1 MTDVPAIE
9 THRLVKRFGN
19 IEALKGVDM
28 RVERGEF
35 FGLLGPNGAGK
46 TTLIRILTTLLR
58 PTSGEARVCGH
69 HVVRECA
76 KVRHL
81 IGVVPQAMTCDL
93 DLTARENLD
102 IYGRFYGLSKRERTE
117 QIDYLLRMIGLEQRS
132 DDLVATYSG
141 GMRRRLEV
149 ARALIHRPAV
159 LILDEPTLGLDPQSR
174 YMVWKLLKRLK
185 ERYSLTIL
193 LTTHYMEEAEALC
206 TRVAII
212 DYGRIIAVDTVEGL
226 KKSVHEKDR
235 VELTVE
241 CPQGVDPVATVRTLK
256 KVKSAVYKEGL
267 LTATVENSQQELPLI
282 FEALYAKGVN
292 IKNARITSL
301 TLEDVFIHYT
311 GRPVRDEETRKVS
324 FFIGAGVPRKWG
336 R

>member
-1 MTDVPAIE
+1 MGDVAAIE
-9 THRLVKRFGN
+9 TESLVKRFGH
-19 IEALKGVDM
+19 IEALRGVDL
-28 RVERGEF
+28 RVEQGEF

-46 TTLIRILTTLLR
+46 TTLIRILATLLR
-58 PTSGEARVCGH
+58 PTTGKALVCGH
-69 HVVRECA
+69 DVVRECTE
-76 KVRHL
+76 VRHL

-102 IYGRFYGLSKRERTE
+102 IYGRFYGLPKKERTE
-117 QIDYLLRMIGLEQRS
+117 QVDYLLGMIGLEERAES
-132 DDLVATYSG
+132 LVATYSG

-149 ARALIHRPAV
+149 ARALIHRPAL

-174 YMVWKLLKRLK
+174 YVVWKLLEKLK

-206 TRVAII
+206 SRVAII
-212 DYGRIIAVDTVEGL
+212 DHGNIIAVDTVEGL
-226 KKSVHEKDR
+226 KKSVPERDR
-235 VELTVE
+235 VELTIDS
-241 CPQGVDPVATVRTLK
+241 PPDVDPVQAVKTLK
-256 KVKSAVYKEGL
+256 EVKTAELKEGV
-267 LTATVENSQQELPLI
+267 LTLTVENSQRELPLI
-282 FEALYAKGVN
+282 FEALRKEDVK
-292 IKNARITSL
+292 IKEVKSTHL

-311 GRPVRDEETRKVS
+311 GRPVRDEARKVS